1 MTIERLRSIRIRFE
15 GKAEDELGLAIK
27 RHIEAHGG
35 VTLID
40 VVKFLYQSVLGSFHM
55 LDHMNESEIEAW
67 IRKSFAAVK
76 PERRPLTEKLYG
88 DQWVRLDL
96 GAFKQ
101 KYGPNDKPLIGL
113 FLKGKEEERVSTDE
127 FSAGLDRLM
136 KLVSAG
142 KIRPLC
148 STENLPDIALG
159 FFSEYKQMGFP
170 PLHHSRLYS
179 ERNPEYVVIPRDSLA
194 QL

>member
-27 RHIEAHGG
+27 RHIGAHDG

-76 PERRPLTEKLYG
+76 PERRSLTEELYG
-88 DQWVRLDL
+88 NRWVRLDL

-101 KYGPNDKPLIGL
+101 KYGPNDKPLISL

-127 FSAGLDRLM
+127 FSAGLDLLM
-136 KLVSAG
+136 KLVSDG

-148 STENLPDIALG
+148 STENLPDMALG